1 MTRPS
6 ALRSRS
12 IFATV
17 VSYLGDCCAQ
27 SVVKVRL
34 AVRSSDCSRILMLSR
49 RVLCVYVMPRTL
61 ILHDWFVL
69 RYYDG
74 THTFLDRCLRI
85 LLIQGNLPLAA
96 VHLQERLCLVHLLLG
111 RSLSF
116 SRSQLG
122 ARHPSLLSLQLV
134 H

>member
-12 IFATV
+12 IFVTV

-49 RVLCVYVMPRTL
+49 RVLCVHVMPRTL

-74 THTFLDRCLRI
+74 AHTFCCRCHHVD
-85 LLIQGNLPLAA
+85 LL
-96 VHLQERLCLVHLLLG
+96 
-111 RSLSF
+111 
-116 SRSQLG
+116 
-122 ARHPSLLSLQLV
+122 LLSLRVHRRVSPSSRGEVALLV
-134 H
+134 RIRL